1 MVIPELV
8 QLLGKD
14 NPQSGV
20 TSSFCAQAVAQF
32 GTNAVPF
39 LLPLLE
45 SPDLRIRYWTSV
57 AFLRMAEMG
66 ESAKKAL
73 GNLEKQLNYPDP
85 NVRRIVQLTVKQI
98 QEPKKK

>member
-1 MVIPELV
+1 
-8 QLLGKD
+8 
-14 NPQSGV
+14 
-20 TSSFCAQAVAQF
+20 
-32 GTNAVPF
+32 
-39 LLPLLE
+39 
-45 SPDLRIRYWTSV
+45 
-57 AFLRMAEMG
+57 MAEMG